1 MARRGL
7 GTGVPIVAFGRV
19 CCERA
24 SGIAACIVG
33 AAIAIITCQRRTRG
47 TLAVFAAIANSAVVS
62 VIAIGK
68 VKGELAALLGVTA
81 IVGAGIVIVAGERI
95 SHACTRFTMV
105 GLGAGIAVDTF
116 AFIQWGMNTSFA
128 TATTVFGT
136 WVTVVTGSLIDA
148 AVTVIVHTVAF
159 FGGRGSCVACIES
172 QLRTSTVPFA
182 SPMFVFRKARGR
194 KVGCHG
200 VISAATYPG

>member
-1 MARRGL
+1 MA
-7 GTGVPIVAFGRV
+7 I
-19 CCERA
+19 
-24 SGIAACIVG
+24 
-33 AAIAIITCQRRTRG
+33 
-47 TLAVFAAIANSAVVS
+47 FAAVAQGAVVP

-81 IVGAGIVIVAGERI
+81 IVGAGVVIVAGERI
-95 SHACTRFTMV
+95 SYACPGFTMV

-116 AFIQWGMNTSFA
+116 AFIQWDMDTSFA
-128 TATTVFGT
+128 TATTVFGAR
-136 WVTVVTGSLIDA
+136 VTVVTGSFIDA

-159 FGGRGSCVACIES
+159 FGSRGCSVACIES
-172 QLRTSTVPFA
+172 QLGTRTVPFA
-182 SPMFVFRKARGR
+182 SPMFVFREARGR